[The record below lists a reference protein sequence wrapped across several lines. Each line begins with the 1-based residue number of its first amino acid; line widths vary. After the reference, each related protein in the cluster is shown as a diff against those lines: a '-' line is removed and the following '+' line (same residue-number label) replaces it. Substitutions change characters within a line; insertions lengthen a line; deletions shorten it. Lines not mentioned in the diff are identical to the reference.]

1 MMLRPRL
8 ELKREELA
16 TSGFVE
22 EALEGRVLVLEREGS
37 SEESL
42 LVRMEDFAD
51 LIDLC
56 FEEERESGGSCTVYC
71 NMKIWAME

>member
-1 MMLRPRL
+1 MLMPRL

-42 LVRMEDFAD
+42 L
-51 LIDLC
+51 
-56 FEEERESGGSCTVYC
+56 
-71 NMKIWAME
+71 

>member
-1 MMLRPRL
+1 M
-8 ELKREELA
+8 KWEELA
-16 TSGFVE
+16 TRGFVE

-42 LVRMEDFAD
+42 LGWSDFEAD
-51 LIDLC
+51 LFDLC

-71 NMKIWAME
+71 NMKVLAGEGGSDA